1 MTNRDARSFDAVYQ
15 VMLSLSDEQVD
26 KLLQTLQPQTRR
38 GVPMSVSLCKRDSGP
53 KLGGHPVRASG
64 GAFAQNRSI

>member
-1 MTNRDARSFDAVYQ
+1 MSNRDARSFDAVYQ

-38 GVPMSVSLCKRDSGP
+38 GVPMSVGLCE
-53 KLGGHPVRASG
+53 
-64 GAFAQNRSI
+64 